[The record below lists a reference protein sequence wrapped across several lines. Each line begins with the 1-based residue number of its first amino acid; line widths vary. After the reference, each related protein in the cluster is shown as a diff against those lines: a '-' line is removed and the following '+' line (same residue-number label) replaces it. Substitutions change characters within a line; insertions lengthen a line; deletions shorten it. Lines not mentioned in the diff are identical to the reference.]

1 MPLQGLEGGLG
12 FHIPGSLCW
21 GLGGSFWKAQPWGL
35 EQGLQKCPGWVG
47 QRKRPLGFAGELG
60 VGEPGTG
67 DFHPRAFARL
77 HYCFYTVLGSGLRA
91 SRVLALL
98 PQGSPA
104 SSPVTTPDSQMT
116 LRQG

>member
-1 MPLQGLEGGLG
+1 MGWDFTFQAPYAGGWEEASG
-12 FHIPGSLCW
+12 RPSPGALSRACRN
-21 GLGGSFWKAQPWGL
+21 AQDGWDRESSPWGL
-35 EQGLQKCPGWVG
+35 LESWAWAG
-47 QRKRPLGFAGELG
+47 RALGAF
-60 VGEPGTG
+60 T
-67 DFHPRAFARL
+67 PRAFARL

-91 SRVLALL
+91 SRVLALH

>member
-47 QRKRPLGFAGELG
+47 QRKQPLGFAGELG
-60 VGEPGTG
+60 VGGPGTG
-67 DFHPRAFARL
+67 GFHPQGICTTSLLLLHRARQR
-77 HYCFYTVLGSGLRA
+77 S
-91 SRVLALL
+91 
-98 PQGSPA
+98 QGFTCVSSA
-104 SSPVTTPDSQMT
+104 SSGQPCKQSCDHP
-116 LRQG
+116 